1 VDQADETS
9 RLRPAKRAAIIA
21 GALEVFAR
29 EGFSRSSIDA
39 IATASGVSTRT
50 IYKHFTDKAALFA
63 AVLADSA
70 AQVAAEE
77 TALIEHHLGD
87 VARPAQVEPA
97 LISFATAWLSGGAES
112 RKHQAL
118 IQQAHTEAAHLGAS
132 TVAAWWQEGPGRVR
146 AELAAHLARWSRD
159 GLLRI
164 PDAERAAAHFSQLV
178 SATPGPPSIPPSP
191 RERKVWIAAGVR
203 AFVRG
208 HHS

>member
-1 VDQADETS
+1 MDRADEGT

-70 AQVAAEE
+70 ARVAAEE
-77 TALIEHHLGD
+77 TALIEHHLDD
-87 VARPAQVEPA
+87 VTRPDQVEPA
-97 LISFATAWLSGGAES
+97 LIAFATAWLASGAEPHG
-112 RKHQAL
+112 HQAL
-118 IQQAHTEAAHLGAS
+118 LRQALTEAAHLGAP
-132 TVAAWWQEGPGRVR
+132 TVLAWWEAGPGRVR
-146 AELAAHLARWSRD
+146 AALAAHLARWSRD
-159 GLLRI
+159 DLLRI
-164 PDAERAAAHFSQLV
+164 PDTDRAAVHFSQLV
-178 SATPGPPSIPPSP
+178 SASPGPPTAPLSQ
-191 RERKVWIAAGVR
+191 RERDVWVAAGVH

-208 HHS
+208 HHR